1 MIVERLRFAPSPTG
15 YLHVG
20 GARTALFNYL
30 YAKKVDGVFI
40 LRIEDTDPE
49 RSKPEYSE
57 QILRSME
64 WLGLYWDEGPYYQS
78 KRMERYREVAQYLLD
93 NGLAYECFCTPEELE
108 ARRKEA
114 QKQGKPYK
122 YDRRCLHLSKEE
134 KEKLRAE
141 GRKPAIR
148 IKLPDE
154 DPNKEIKWHDLV
166 KGDIS
171 FKITELD
178 DFIILRSDGTPT
190 YNFAVVVDDH
200 DMGITLVMRG
210 EDHISNTPKQIIL
223 YELLGW
229 EVPKFA
235 HIPMILG
242 EDKTKLSKRH
252 GAVSVEEYKN
262 QGYISKAMFNF
273 LALLGASYEE
283 NREIYEP
290 QELIE
295 LFEIENISS
304 HPAVFD
310 HDKLRHINREHI
322 KRLPMEELKMEL
334 TPFIEERGYTWP
346 ENWETVLTLLRE
358 RSYTLLDFVDRGDFF
373 FTEDFTWDEKAKK
386 QWEKGK
392 DMINALPDLAQ
403 KFEDIDNWNAENIEK
418 AMREVASEKGLKPRK
433 FFPIIR
439 IAVSGKTVGPSLFH
453 MLEAIPKE
461 TVIMRL
467 KKAVNV
473 E

>member
-1 MIVERLRFAPSPTG
+1 MERLRFAPSPTG

-30 YAKKVDGVFI
+30 YAKKVGGTFI

-64 WLGLYWDEGPYYQS
+64 WLGLHWDEGPFYQS
-78 KRMERYREVAQYLLD
+78 KRMERYKEVVNYLLE

-108 ARRKEA
+108 QRRKEA

-122 YDRRCLHLSKEE
+122 YDRRCLYLSEEE
-134 KEKLRAE
+134 KERLRAE

-154 DPNKEIKWHDLV
+154 NPDREIKWHDLV

-171 FKITELD
+171 IKISELD
-178 DFIILRSDGTPT
+178 DFIIVRSDGTPT

-200 DMGITLVMRG
+200 DMGVTLVMRG

-223 YELLGW
+223 YEILGW
-229 EVPKFA
+229 DVPKFA

-252 GAVSVEEYKN
+252 GAVSVEEYKK
-262 QGYISKAMFNF
+262 QGYLAKAMFNF

-283 NREIYEP
+283 NREVYEP
-290 QELIE
+290 EELIR
-295 LFEIENISS
+295 LFEIENITS

-322 KRLPMEELKMEL
+322 KRLRMDDLRKELE
-334 TPFIEERGYTWP
+334 PFMKERGYEFP
-346 ENWETVLTLLRE
+346 ENWEVVLELLRE
-358 RSYTLLDFVDRGDFF
+358 RAYTLLDFVEKGDFF
-373 FTEDFTWDEKAKK
+373 FTDDYTWDEKAQK

-392 DMINALPDLAQ
+392 DMIPALRDLADA
-403 KFEDIDNWNAENIEK
+403 FEGLQEWTAESIEK
-418 AMREVASEKGLKPRK
+418 AMREVAAQRELKPRK
-433 FFPIIR
+433 FFPMVR

-453 MLEAIPKE
+453 MLEAMPKDM
-461 TVIMRL
+461 VIRRL
-467 KKAVNV
+467 IKAAEGV
-473 E
+473 